1 MVDSINELESSL
13 RAQLDSLAKDIR
25 AAEASLI
32 TTKEGFLNTRG
43 EIRTH
48 AGGLLRSLS
57 LPLDYSGKNQSLAH
71 WRDVCTLHFCY
82 GCMTKHVPLCR

>member
-32 TTKEGFLNTRG
+32 TTKEGFLKVQG
-43 EIRTH
+43 ALEI
-48 AGGLLRSLS
+48 LNILKEKLE
-57 LPLDYSGKNQSLAH
+57 DDEDKNKLAAAM
-71 WRDVCTLHFCY
+71 
-82 GCMTKHVPLCR
+82 G